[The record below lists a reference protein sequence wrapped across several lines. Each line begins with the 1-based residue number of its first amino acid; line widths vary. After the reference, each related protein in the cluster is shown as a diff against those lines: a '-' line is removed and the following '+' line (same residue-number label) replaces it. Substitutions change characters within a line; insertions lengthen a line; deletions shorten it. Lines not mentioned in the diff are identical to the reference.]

1 MSAVDFM
8 AEIRSEIYFK
18 GMQMKKP
25 HKLAEFIIAKANGE
39 VVQRFSGVA
48 DGKAF
53 FKDMEDDD
61 WNFPLHG
68 TFRIKPEPKYPETR
82 MTGEE
87 LRDIYMRDKGSPQES
102 HIVVANAVIKRAIQD
117 GDVVLPG
124 EKE

>member
-39 VVQRFSGVA
+39 VVQRFAGVA

-68 TFRIKPEPKYPETR
+68 TFRIKPEPKSPETR
-82 MTGEE
+82 MTNEE
-87 LRDIYMRDKGSPQES
+87 LDAVSDSAALFSKRTI
-102 HIVVANAVIKRAIQD
+102 ANAAIRRAIQD